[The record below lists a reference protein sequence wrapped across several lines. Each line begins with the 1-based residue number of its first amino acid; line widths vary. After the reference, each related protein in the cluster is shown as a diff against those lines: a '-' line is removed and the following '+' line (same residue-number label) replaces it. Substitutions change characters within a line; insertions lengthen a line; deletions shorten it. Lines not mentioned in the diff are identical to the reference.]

1 MAYRI
6 VYGKDPVRSETTRF
20 WSGRMRVMTALFFV
34 MFILSVKL
42 LWKDGFDILQDVLLP
57 GAGDTA
63 LKAMNHM
70 VAHIRE
76 GSGLTDAVTA
86 FCREI
91 IAGAKLG

>member
-42 LWKDGFDILQDVLLP
+42 LWK
-57 GAGDTA
+57 
-63 LKAMNHM
+63 AMNHM